1 MARCAPHS
9 PLWDTG
15 WLEGW
20 RLTFGGGRAQG
31 DGALATVVEDVTSS
45 VFVALYDVTER
56 DLHALDSWEGS
67 DIGLYSRI
75 KVRATTLF
83 NGEVTAWIHILN
95 DYEGGLP
102 SARYLEM
109 IASAAQKAG
118 APADYVQALRS
129 RPCEP
134 R

>member
-1 MARCAPHS
+1 
-9 PLWDTG
+9 
-15 WLEGW
+15 
-20 RLTFGGGRAQG
+20 
-31 DGALATVVEDVTSS
+31 
-45 VFVALYDVTER
+45 
-56 DLHALDSWEGS
+56 
-67 DIGLYSRI
+67 
-75 KVRATTLF
+75 
-83 NGEVTAWIHILN
+83 VTAWIHILN